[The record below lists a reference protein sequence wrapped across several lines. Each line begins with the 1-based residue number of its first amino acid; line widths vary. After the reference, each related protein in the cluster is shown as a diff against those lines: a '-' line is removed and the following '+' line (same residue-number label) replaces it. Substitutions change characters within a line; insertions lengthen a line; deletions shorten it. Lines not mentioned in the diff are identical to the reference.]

1 MSTPITLSGF
11 NSIDFNQI
19 LEAMMAQER
28 QPVTLL
34 EAQKKAAE
42 TQKTAFATLAT
53 RLGALQSAAASLKA
67 STAFNGTEATVS
79 DATRLKFSAGST
91 TPAGAYEILVTELAH
106 AQTTTSTNTYTDKD
120 TTTVADGGSLTIG
133 GVTVAISGA
142 VTLQGLA
149 QAINETAD
157 IGVAASVIQ
166 NGATYQLML
175 TGSETGAANGF
186 TVDVSALTRGGVA
199 TAFAFTNNQAANDAA
214 ITVNSVA
221 VTSAT
226 NTFDDVIAGS
236 SFTVLRKDVATAV
249 SVSITQSNEPVK
261 AAVQKFV
268 SAYNDVVTFIG
279 AQQTSSNSGNSDAIS
294 RDPLVRGLRSSLAQT
309 LTSAVGTGVYKSLAE
324 VGFTFARN
332 GTLEFD
338 SAAFESALSTN
349 SADVRGMFYG
359 TDGTNGAFG
368 RLATVIDTYTSSG
381 GLLPSTQTRLSTQV
395 SNLAGRIADMEA
407 RLATRRLALQ
417 REFTA
422 ADMAISQ
429 LKQSGS
435 SLSSLSSSYQG

>member
-19 LEAMMAQER
+19 LEAMMTQER

-53 RLGALQSAAASLKA
+53 RLGALQSAAESLKTA
-67 STAFNGTEATVS
+67 TAFNGTEATVS

-106 AQTTTSTNTYTDKD
+106 AQTTTSTNTYADSD

-133 GVTVAISGA
+133 GVTISIAGA

-149 QAINETAD
+149 RAINETANV
-157 IGVAASVIQ
+157 GVAASVIQ

-175 TGSETGAANGF
+175 TGRDTGAANGF
-186 TVDVSALTRGGVA
+186 TVDVSGLTRGGAA
-199 TAFAFTNNQAANDAA
+199 TAFAFANNQAANDAA
-214 ITVNSVA
+214 ITINSVA
-221 VTSAT
+221 VTSPT
-226 NTFDDVIAGS
+226 NTFDNVIAGS
-236 SFTVLRKDVATAV
+236 SFTVLRKDAATPV
-249 SVSITQSNEPVK
+249 SVSIVHSNEPIK

-268 SAYNDVVTFIG
+268 TAYNDVVTYIG
-279 AQQTSSNSGNSDAIS
+279 AQQTSSNNGNSDAIS

-309 LTSAVGTGVYKSLAE
+309 LTSAVGAGTSFTSLAQ

-332 GTLEFD
+332 GQLEFD
-338 SAAFESALSTN
+338 STAFEGALSAN
-349 SADVRGMFYG
+349 DADVRGMFHG
-359 TDGTNGAFG
+359 TDGSNGAFG
-368 RLATVIDTYTSSG
+368 KLATVIDSYTSSG
-381 GLLPSTQTRLSTQV
+381 GLLPSTQNRLTTQV
-395 SNLAGRIADMEA
+395 SNLADRIADMEA

-435 SLSSLSSSYQG
+435 SLTSLSNSY